1 MNYLEEE
8 GLFIFDLNV
17 RGGFAKKKKKMIIV
31 A

>member
-17 RGGFAKKKKKMIIV
+17 RGGLAKKKKMIIV